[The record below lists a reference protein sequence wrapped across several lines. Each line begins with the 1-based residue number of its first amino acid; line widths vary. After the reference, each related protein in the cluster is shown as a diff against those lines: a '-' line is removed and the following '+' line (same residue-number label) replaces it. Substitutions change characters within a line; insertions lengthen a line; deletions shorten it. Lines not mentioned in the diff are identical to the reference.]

1 MDPHLQVPKRHP
13 EGRLTGNVK
22 GHLPARLRDDVDA
35 RLRGAFADPDPAGG
49 LRKAKALAA
58 ELDKTHPDADGS
70 LREGL
75 EDMFTVRR
83 LGIDGTL
90 GGCPVRC

>member
-1 MDPHLQVPKRHP
+1 M
-13 EGRLTGNVK
+13 
-22 GHLPARLRDDVDA
+22 DA
-35 RLRGAFADPDPAGG
+35 RLRGAFADPDPDAG

-58 ELDKTHPDADGS
+58 ELERTHPDAAGS

-75 EDMFTVRR
+75 DQMFTVRR

-90 GGCPVRC
+90 AQTRILQSGGWVIGGLTRQVLRRLGR